1 MAFLGITIEILEYF
15 PQNFNFDNFNFIFT
29 SESKDFEKDI
39 SILNKNQIF
48 QKIPIP
54 KKNLKYSIKVTKNNS
69 LVGISDLI
77 IPSTVF
83 SKKETSFDKTCQI
96 TMTESIKRLIFGN
109 STPNTIKINI
119 HSSFQY
125 LEKGEK
131 FIKPAASNISLKKEE
146 KRSSTPK
153 KLENNNLKKMK
164 FGGGSNTNLKLNKEE
179 KKTMNKKLTEDFKKR
194 SNSKPHSNNLS
205 SGLMP
210 LNIKNKNHPQ
220 IINKEKEK
228 EIVNPNIKKDK
239 KERKES
245 GEELIDTSIIDE
257 DLKNPISNISS
268 EFLDFIPNFEK
279 KYPLEKLNEFTD
291 PYEMINYTKNIINEL
306 LNYQLNYYNILTNSV
321 NLNKKFNELLI
332 KYNEKYRLTLK
343 KINKLE
349 EENSKNEIQNELIT
363 DIHRND
369 FNNLKQLLPLKQS
382 ELDLYK
388 EMYSINLDENEI
400 QKFSE
405 EQMKQIEEKKSKDA
419 NTQLLLIRVLKNIY
433 NKYGPLNKLLDKSNS
448 NENEINNVISLSAKY
463 NLPISE
469 EVPANNDEFEYVS
482 SNNPDDIDSK
492 IEKFL
497 KNLYNKKK
505 VPKIIF
511 KKLSNNSYEY
521 GTQKVTIKIDG
532 DSIKAK
538 SYGGFILLD
547 KFIDNNAA
555 LEDNKMKNSGSKN
568 SLSQN
573 KKKKK

>member
-15 PQNFNFDNFNFIFT
+15 PQNFNFNNFSFIFT

-39 SILNKNQIF
+39 SWENKNQIS

-83 SKKETSFDKTCQI
+83 SKKEASFDKICQI

-109 STPNTIKINI
+109 SSPNIIKISI
-119 HSSFQY
+119 HSTFQY

-164 FGGGSNTNLKLNKEE
+164 FGGSSNTNLKLNKEE

-194 SNSKPHSNNLS
+194 SNSKTHTTNLS
-205 SGLMP
+205 TGTMP
-210 LNIKNKNHPQ
+210 LNLKNKNHPPQ
-220 IINKEKEK
+220 INKEKEK
-228 EIVNPNIKKDK
+228 EIVNANIKKDK

-245 GEELIDTSIIDE
+245 EEELVDTSIIDE
-257 DLKNPISNISS
+257 DLKNPFNIISS

-279 KYPLEKLNEFTD
+279 KFPLEKLNEITD

-369 FNNLKQLLPLKQS
+369 FNHLKQLIPLKQS

-448 NENEINNVISLSAKY
+448 NENEINNVINLSAKY

-482 SNNPDDIDSK
+482 SNNPDDNDRK

-511 KKLSNNSYEY
+511 QKLSNNNYEY

-538 SYGGFILLD
+538 SFGGFILLD
-547 KFIDNNAA
+547 KFIDNNAL
-555 LEDNKMKNSGSKN
+555 LEDNKIKNSGSKN
-568 SLSQN
+568 SLNQN

>member
-205 SGLMP
+205 SGVMP

-306 LNYQLNYYNILTNSV
+306 LDYQLNYYTILSNSV
-321 NLNKKFNELLI
+321 NLNNKLNELLI
-332 KYNEKYRLTLK
+332 KYNEKY
-343 KINKLE
+343 
-349 EENSKNEIQNELIT
+349 
-363 DIHRND
+363 
-369 FNNLKQLLPLKQS
+369 
-382 ELDLYK
+382 
-388 EMYSINLDENEI
+388 
-400 QKFSE
+400 
-405 EQMKQIEEKKSKDA
+405 
-419 NTQLLLIRVLKNIY
+419 
-433 NKYGPLNKLLDKSNS
+433 
-448 NENEINNVISLSAKY
+448 
-463 NLPISE
+463 
-469 EVPANNDEFEYVS
+469 
-482 SNNPDDIDSK
+482 
-492 IEKFL
+492 
-497 KNLYNKKK
+497 
-505 VPKIIF
+505 
-511 KKLSNNSYEY
+511 
-521 GTQKVTIKIDG
+521 
-532 DSIKAK
+532 
-538 SYGGFILLD
+538 
-547 KFIDNNAA
+547 
-555 LEDNKMKNSGSKN
+555 KMKFKMN
-568 SLSQN
+568 
-573 KKKKK
+573 

>member
-279 KYPLEKLNEFTD
+279 KYPLEKLNEFTE

-482 SNNPDDIDSK
+482 SNNPDDIDRK

>member
-205 SGLMP
+205 SGVMP

-482 SNNPDDIDSK
+482 SNNPDDIDRK

-521 GTQKVTIKIDG
+521 GTQKVTIKLDG

>member
-205 SGLMP
+205 SGVMP

-433 NKYGPLNKLLDKSNS
+433 NKYGTLNKLLDKSNS

-482 SNNPDDIDSK
+482 SNNPDDIDRK

>member
-205 SGLMP
+205 SGVMP

-469 EVPANNDEFEYVS
+469 EEPANNDEFEYVS
-482 SNNPDDIDSK
+482 SNNPDDIDRK

>member
-205 SGLMP
+205 SGVMP
-210 LNIKNKNHPQ
+210 HNIKNKNHPQ

-482 SNNPDDIDSK
+482 SNNPDDIDRK

>member
-15 PQNFNFDNFNFIFT
+15 PQNFNFDNFSFIFT

-39 SILNKNQIF
+39 SYINKNQIF
-48 QKIPIP
+48 QKIPLP

-77 IPSTVF
+77 IPSTIF
-83 SKKETSFDKTCQI
+83 SKKEASFDKTCQI

-109 STPNTIKINI
+109 FSPNVIKINI
-119 HSSFQY
+119 HSTFQY

-153 KLENNNLKKMK
+153 KLENNNLKKIK
-164 FGGGSNTNLKLNKEE
+164 FGGSSNTNLKLNKEE
-179 KKTMNKKLTEDFKKR
+179 KKIMNKKLTEDFKKR
-194 SNSKPHSNNLS
+194 RNSIPHTNNLS
-205 SGLMP
+205 SGVMTLI
-210 LNIKNKNHPQ
+210 IKNKNHPQ
-220 IINKEKEK
+220 QINKEKDK
-228 EIVNPNIKKDK
+228 DIINQNIKKDK

-245 GEELIDTSIIDE
+245 EEELIDTSIIDE
-257 DLKNPISNISS
+257 DLKNPINNISS

-291 PYEMINYTKNIINEL
+291 PYEMTNYTKNIINEL

-332 KYNEKYRLTLK
+332 KYNEKYRLTQK

-363 DIHRND
+363 DIQRND
-369 FNNLKQLLPLKQS
+369 FNNLKRLIPLKQS

-388 EMYSINLDENEI
+388 EMYSINLDENEM

-433 NKYGPLNKLLDKSNS
+433 NKYGPLNKLLNKSNS
-448 NENEINNVISLSAKY
+448 NENEINNVINLSAKY
-463 NLPISE
+463 NLSLSD
-469 EVPANNDEFEYVS
+469 EVTGNNDEFEYVS
-482 SNNPDDIDSK
+482 SNNPDDNDRK
-492 IEKFL
+492 LEKFL

-505 VPKIIF
+505 VPKLMF

-521 GTQKVTIKIDG
+521 GTQKVTIKIDS

-538 SYGGFILLD
+538 SFGGFILLD
-547 KFIDNNAA
+547 KFIDNKAV
-555 LEDNKMKNSGSKN
+555 LEDNKIKNSGSKN
-568 SLSQN
+568 SFSQN

>member
-205 SGLMP
+205 SGVMP

-388 EMYSINLDENEI
+388 EMYSINLDENEL

-469 EVPANNDEFEYVS
+469 EEPANNDEFEYVS
-482 SNNPDDIDSK
+482 SNNPDDIDRK

>member
-39 SILNKNQIF
+39 SIINKNQIF
-48 QKIPIP
+48 QKIPVP

-83 SKKETSFDKTCQI
+83 SKKEASFDKTCQI

-119 HSSFQY
+119 HSTFQY

-164 FGGGSNTNLKLNKEE
+164 FGGSSNTNLKLNKEE

-205 SGLMP
+205 SGAMP

-220 IINKEKEK
+220 IINKENEK
-228 EIVNPNIKKDK
+228 EIVNANIKKDK

-245 GEELIDTSIIDE
+245 GEELVDTSIIDE
-257 DLKNPISNISS
+257 DLKNPINNISS

-306 LNYQLNYYNILTNSV
+306 LNYQINYYNILTNSV

-369 FNNLKQLLPLKQS
+369 FNNLKQLIPLKQS

-400 QKFSE
+400 QKYSE

-448 NENEINNVISLSAKY
+448 NENEINNVINLSAKY

-469 EVPANNDEFEYVS
+469 EVPSNNDEFEYVS
-482 SNNPDDIDSK
+482 SNNPDDIDRK

-521 GTQKVTIKIDG
+521 GTQKVTIKIEG

-555 LEDNKMKNSGSKN
+555 LEDNKMKNTGSKN